1 MSQCCGFVIG
11 HPVFRIGEK
20 GSEIILH
27 KETYKECKHLEGNKT
42 YRKHKDSESN
52 SYPLKKSMWWA
63 ATLVNILR

>member
-11 HPVFRIGEK
+11 HLVFRIGEK

-27 KETYKECKHLEGNKT
+27 KETYKHLEGNKT
-42 YRKHKDSESN
+42 YRKHKNSESN
-52 SYPLKKSMWWA
+52 SYLLKKSMWWA